1 MLVVMV
7 ASLLIGVLDLVCPC
21 SAAAALAFPVVFI
34 PVVFASFYANALDVF
49 GKITPMSGLTAGP
62 LGLFGGTFDPIH
74 YGHLR
79 LAETAREALG
89 LARVRLIPAGQPPH
103 RATPGAS
110 GAHRLA
116 MARLAAADN
125 PAFEVDP
132 AEVEAAQASFT
143 ILTLERLRAELG
155 PPGRWCCCWAWTPS
169 SACPPGGAGPS
180 SSTSPTWPSPTAP
193 ATASTRRRCPPRWPT
208 SSPAARPRPPWAQP
222 RPAPGAVRDDA
233 AGHLRHRHPRPRAA
247 GQSLRYLLPAGC

>member
-1 MLVVMV
+1 M
-7 ASLLIGVLDLVCPC
+7 SCPE
-21 SAAAALAFPVVFI
+21 AGTGALGI
-34 PVVFASFYANALDVF
+34 
-49 GKITPMSGLTAGP
+49 
-62 LGLFGGTFDPIH
+62 FGGTFDPIH

-89 LARVRLIPAGQPPH
+89 LEGVRLIPAGQPPH

-143 ILTLERLRAELG
+143 ILTLERLRATLG
-155 PPGRWCCCWAWTPS
+155 TDRPLVLLLGVDAFL
-169 SACPPGGAGPS
+169 GL
-180 SSTSPTWPSPTAP
+180 PTW
-193 ATASTRRRCPPRWPT
+193 RRWT
-208 SSPAARPRPPWAQP
+208 ELFDLAHVAVANRPGYT
-222 RPAPGAVRDDA
+222 PG
-233 AGHLRHRHPRPRAA
+233 
-247 GQSLRYLLPAGC
+247 